1 MGVLKMETKDLSG
14 EGIYKEEFMKKILL
28 MLFVLVVV
36 VTSSVVTTA
45 ENYKYVVTASCLNV
59 RQAPSLNASIVGGL
73 PKGSVVSGGASN
85 NGWTPITYNN
95 SCKYVY
101 SKYLAI
107 QGGTTTVSANNTS
120 NYTQNDLDLLARV
133 IHAEAGSDWLTDEH
147 QRAVGSVVLNRVAD
161 DRFPNTISGVIYQK
175 GQYSC
180 VSNGMINKTPSQRAI
195 NNAEYVLKHGSTIPA
210 NVVWQSQGKQGKG
223 VWKYIQGHYFCY

>member
-1 MGVLKMETKDLSG
+1 
-14 EGIYKEEFMKKILL
+14 MKKTLL

-59 RQAPSLNASIVGGL
+59 RQAPSLNSGIVGGL
-73 PKGSVVSGGASN
+73 PRGSVVSGGLSN

-107 QGGTTTVSANNTS
+107 QNDITPVPTNNTA
-120 NYTQNDLDLLARV
+120 NYTQSDLDLLARV
-133 IHAEAGSDWLTDEH
+133 IYAEAGSDWLTDEH

-161 DRFPNTISGVIYQK
+161 SRFPNTIYGVVYQK
-175 GQYSC
+175 GQYAC
-180 VSNGMINKTPSQRAI
+180 TWNGAINKTPSQRAI
-195 NNAEYVLKHGSTIPA
+195 NNAKYVLENGVITPT
-210 NVVWQSQGKQGKG
+210 NVVWQSQAKQGRG